1 MNIIKRTNKKG
12 DKITFYYDFGRE
24 PGQRPSTGVFIYTN
38 PKNQVEK
45 NHNKQATLILETKKS
60 QLIIEQQAVGS
71 AYIPAHKFKA
81 NFIEYFEE
89 YVELN
94 KRKGNRHLA
103 SSLKQ
108 FKLFVKKDFISPID
122 ITENFCKR
130 FRQFLLDKFT
140 GETPGGYYARF
151 KWVINAA
158 ESDGYFQ
165 KNPTA
170 NVFAKSN
177 PSARLKENLEV
188 DEYLKLLQTPCLNE
202 EVKSAFIF
210 CCYTGLRWADIKK
223 LQLCDIRDSILT
235 TRIIQAKTG
244 FPVTLTLHPIANSV
258 LEKQKMKGHLILNR
272 NKSLFLLPSADG
284 ANKTLNQW
292 MKAAGIEKHVTWSC
306 ARLSF
311 SILLQDRNVDDATV
325 AYLMGHR
332 TTDQVRKTYKRHRP
346 KNQAETISNLP
357 TPDKI
362 PFFLNLANLNPKAI

>member
-1 MNIIKRTNKKG
+1 MNIIKRKNKKG
-12 DKITFYYDFGRE
+12 TKITFYYDYGRG
-24 PGQRPSTGVFIYTN
+24 PGQRPSTGLFIYTN
-38 PKNQVEK
+38 PKNQIEK
-45 NHNKQATLILETKKS
+45 NHNKQELLLLETKKS
-60 QLIIEQQAVGS
+60 QLTIEQQAVGS
-71 AYIPAHKFKA
+71 AYIPAHKFKS

-89 YVELN
+89 YVTLN
-94 KRKGNRHLA
+94 KRKGNRHL
-103 SSLKQ
+103 SNSLKQ
-108 FKLFVKKDFISPID
+108 FKLFINKNFISPVD

-170 NVFAKSN
+170 CVFAKSN
-177 PSARLKENLEV
+177 PSVRLKENLEV
-188 DEYLKLLQTPCLNE
+188 NEYLKLLQTPCLNE

-210 CCYTGLRWADIKK
+210 CCYTGLRWVDVKILNWADI
-223 LQLCDIRDSILT
+223 RGNVLT

-244 FPVTLTLHPIANSV
+244 FPVTLTLHPIASAV
-258 LEKQKMKGHLILNR
+258 LEKQKMKGHTHSNP
-272 NKSLFLLPSADG
+272 NKSWFLLPSANG
-284 ANKTLNQW
+284 ANKSLKQW
-292 MKAAGIEKHVTWSC
+292 MESAGIEKYITWSC

-332 TTDQVRKTYKRHRP
+332 TTEQVRKTYKRHRP
-346 KNQAETISNLP
+346 KDQVETINHLP
-357 TPDKI
+357 TPEHI
-362 PFFLNLANLNPKAI
+362 PYFLTLVS